1 MKGTENPPPKY
12 CKPSNWRGFCFA
24 PRIETLE
31 EKCARQGAEL
41 EAANAKIALLEAKLD
56 HLIRRL
62 FGSKGEK
69 IDPAQLELL
78 FKDMPGKPE
87 AFPGAAAP
95 GEAEP
100 DAAEQKP
107 AAKRRAAHRSRIT
120 GLDNLPTE
128 TTEVIPDLVAADPES
143 FERCGEE
150 TTELLDITPAK
161 FFRRRIVRVKFRR
174 KIQRHLPPIV
184 APAPATPLVGGL
196 PAAGLLAHL
205 LVGKY
210 IDHLPL
216 YRQQSIFHRHGVGI
230 PRDLIIHWLHQ
241 SIGLLEPVA
250 LAIRAE
256 TLASDYLQVDETPVR
271 YLVPGSGKAQQGY
284 LWVASAPGGSL
295 FYHWGIGRGHQQLV
309 ETLGADFR
317 GNIQCDGYGVYK
329 THAKANPETGL
340 IACLA
345 HIRRNFVEALESGPD
360 QHAARIVRLI
370 AHLYHIEKD
379 LRKAKAGPALRESER
394 AWRSA
399 PVVARI
405 KATMETALPKHRPQS
420 LVGKALAYGLRHWD
434 ALARY
439 LEDGRFEIDN
449 NLVEN
454 AMRPVKL
461 GAKNWLFLG
470 SKDAGHQAA
479 VIYTIVEN
487 CKRHGV
493 PVEAYL
499 RDLLTRLP
507 VTADGETIA
516 SLTPA
521 RVAAARYRKS
531 VAA

>member
-1 MKGTENPPPKY
+1 M
-12 CKPSNWRGFCFA
+12 
-24 PRIETLE
+24 
-31 EKCARQGAEL
+31 
-41 EAANAKIALLEAKLD
+41 
-56 HLIRRL
+56 IRRL

-78 FKDMPGKPE
+78 FKDLPGKLEASLGADAPE
-87 AFPGAAAP
+87 EAASN
-95 GEAEP
+95 
-100 DAAEQKP
+100 AAEQKP
-107 AAKRRAAHRSRIT
+107 AAKQRAAHRSRIT
-120 GLDNLPTE
+120 GLDNLPVEITE
-128 TTEVIPDLVAADPES
+128 IIPDLVTADPEA

-150 TTELLDITPAK
+150 VTELLDITPAK
-161 FFRRRIVRVKFRR
+161 FFRHRIVRVKFRR
-174 KIQRHLPPIV
+174 KVQRHLPPIV

-216 YRQQSIFHRHGVGI
+216 YRQQAIFHRHGISI
-230 PRDLIIHWLHQ
+230 PRDLIVHWIQQ
-241 SIGLLEPVA
+241 SIGLLESVA
-250 LAIRAE
+250 SAIRAE
-256 TLASDYLQVDETPVR
+256 TLASNYLQVDETPVR

-284 LWVASAPGGSL
+284 LWVASSPGGSL
-295 FYHWGIGRGHQQLV
+295 FYHWGVGRGQDQLI
-309 ETLGADFR
+309 ETLGGNFR
-317 GNIQCDGYGVYK
+317 GDIQCDGYGVYK
-329 THAKANPETGL
+329 AHAKANPQTRL

-345 HIRRNFVEALESGPD
+345 HIRRTFVEALEVGPD
-360 QHAARIVRLI
+360 MHAARIIMLI
-370 AHLYHIEKD
+370 AHLYRIEKD
-379 LRKAKAGPALRESER
+379 LRETKAGSALRESER

-399 PVVARI
+399 PIIARI

-461 GAKNWLFLG
+461 GAKNWLFFG

-487 CKRHGV
+487 CRRHGV

-507 VTADGETIA
+507 VTTDVQTIA
-516 SLTPA
+516 TLTPA
-521 RVAAARYRKS
+521 RVAAIRSRKP
-531 VAA
+531 AAA

>member
-1 MKGTENPPPKY
+1 M
-12 CKPSNWRGFCFA
+12 
-24 PRIETLE
+24 IE
-31 EKCARQGAEL
+31 AQRAEI
-41 EAANAKIALLEAKLD
+41 EALKAKLD

-78 FKDMPGKPE
+78 FRDMPGKPE
-87 AFPGAAAP
+87 ASDGAAAP
-95 GEAEP
+95 EEAAPSAVE
-100 DAAEQKP
+100 ACRP
-107 AAKRRAAHRSRIT
+107 AKDRAAHRSRIT
-120 GLDNLPTE
+120 GLDRLPVE
-128 TTEVIPDLVAADPES
+128 TTEIIPDLVAADPEA

-150 TTELLDITPAK
+150 ITELLDITPAK

-174 KIQRHLPPIV
+174 KLQRHLPPIV

-216 YRQQSIFHRHGVGI
+216 YRQQAIFHRHGIGI
-230 PRDLIIHWLHQ
+230 PRDLIVHWIQ
-241 SIGLLEPVA
+241 RAICLLEKVA
-250 LAIRAE
+250 QAIRAE
-256 TLASDYLQVDETPVR
+256 TLASDYLQLDETPVR

-284 LWVASAPGGSL
+284 LWVASSPGGSL
-295 FYHWGIGRGHQQLV
+295 FYHWGIGRGQDQLI
-309 ETLGADFR
+309 ETLGSDFC
-317 GNIQCDGYGVYK
+317 GDIQCDGYGAYK
-329 THAKANPETGL
+329 AHAKSNPGARL

-345 HIRRNFVEALESGPD
+345 HIRRNFVEALEDGHD
-360 QHAARIVRLI
+360 QHAARIVLLI
-370 AHLYHIEKD
+370 ARLYGIEED
-379 LRKAKAGPALRESER
+379 LRETKAGPALRESER

-399 PVVARI
+399 PIVARI
-405 KATMETALPKHRPQS
+405 KATMKAALPKHRPQS
-420 LVGKALAYGLRHWD
+420 PVGKALAYGLRHWD
-434 ALARY
+434 TFARY

-461 GAKNWLFLG
+461 GAKNWLFFG
-470 SKDAGHQAA
+470 SKEAGHQAA

-493 PVEAYL
+493 PVEPYL

-507 VTADGETIA
+507 TTAGDEAIA
-516 SLTPA
+516 ALTPA
-521 RVAAARYRKS
+521 RIAAARRRIP
-531 VAA
+531 AAA